1 MESNR
6 KWVWIWHYPRCHF
19 FIMTTNTCNYA
30 AVNDAHS
37 NRKKVLF
44 NKMPLFSLLLFAFI
58 LQRTECEMSFI
69 KMNAYVYFSLVKCK
83 SARQCVHDAHDL
95 FINSLLPA
103 LSMTSSVAQHK
114 NNKKKRIWSNEK
126 AHEITFERLF
136 FWLFFFLKV
145 VVSFC
150 FVSKHKMLISA
161 YIDKS

>member
-1 MESNR
+1 MLTKKKEDITTKTQNKINNATFSSSSRKNIASKKWNQIESGYEFDIIL
-6 KWVWIWHYPRCHF
+6 VVIF

-114 NNKKKRIWSNEK
+114 NNKKKRI
-126 AHEITFERLF
+126 
-136 FWLFFFLKV
+136 
-145 VVSFC
+145 
-150 FVSKHKMLISA
+150 
-161 YIDKS
+161 